1 MTPRRLVGLVCAG
14 VLSVAPP
21 GFAAADLSSAGE
33 IAVRTLPGRTAG
45 AELWVRG
52 RPVIRLLGREALA
65 RLRRAAT
72 RLDPLL
78 PPPTAVTARAAREQA
93 TLVVDGRPILTVTRR
108 EVRRQGLPGP
118 LVEQW
123 ARALE
128 EALTVRPLVLSRAE
142 LVLSPGRTESVS
154 IAAAGAAP
162 VAATGFDPRI
172 VTVRLTEGRADVEA
186 RAVGSTT
193 VSFRLGPYRTDL
205 PVSVR
210 PPAGRIPAGAE
221 VLLTGNPATPD
232 LVREAVE
239 RRLQEV
245 VWRRPGATMQSAA
258 EAAIA
263 PLPPGQSVTLPVTA
277 RLRSPYAG
285 PVDGVV
291 QMRVINMPVQLADPE
306 VLLVSNRPEKITD
319 NGVLFEERLAP
330 GRSARLLY
338 HHLNGTAGQARVL
351 KITLRNPGSGRARV
365 HYIGGHAGPSG
376 DSLFIGFTSTRRFLE
391 ALVAA
396 LGYVVEVPPGGAT
409 TFTAYALPPLALV
422 SGLMQFQVIEGGPV
436 DLTVHVRVPWLL
448 DRTVTADL
456 GLYAFPHPRGT
467 FPGSVVEIAA
477 EHPAHLSGAVAELGV
492 MSGLRDVRTGEPLVG
507 DYGVLYRFRL
517 RLVNPTDRQ
526 VTAALVANA
535 AGGPARGLFFINGAP
550 VDVGLLRPNEDR
562 EIVALPV
569 EPGGVR
575 DLFIL
580 TMPVAGSFYPV
591 RLGWRPR

>member
-1 MTPRRLVGLVCAG
+1 MGLLLAG
-14 VLSVAPP
+14 MWLAALSDP
-21 GFAAADLSSAGE
+21 AACGPASAGE
-33 IAVRTLPGRTAG
+33 IAVRGWAGPDAG

-52 RPVIRLLGREALA
+52 RPVIRLLGRGALA
-65 RLRRAAT
+65 RLRGVAA

-78 PPPTAVTARAAREQA
+78 PPPTVVRTRATGRVA
-93 TLVVDGRPILTVTRR
+93 TLIVDGQPVLTVTRR
-108 EVRRQGLPGP
+108 EVRRHGLPGP

-128 EALTVRPLVLSRAE
+128 EALAVRPLVLSRRE
-142 LVLSPGRTESVS
+142 LVLSPGRVESVS
-154 IAAAGAAP
+154 IVAAGAAP
-162 VAATGFDPRI
+162 VMATALDPRI
-172 VTVRLTEGRADVEA
+172 VSVRLADGQAEVEA
-186 RAVGSTT
+186 RTVGSTT
-193 VSFRLGPYRTDL
+193 VTFRLGPYRTDL

-221 VLLTGNPATPD
+221 VFLTGNPATPE

-245 VWRRPGATMQSAA
+245 VWRQPGATMESVAA
-258 EAAIA
+258 AVLA
-263 PLPPGQSVTLPVTA
+263 PLPVGQSVTLPVTV

-285 PVDGVV
+285 PVDGVI

-319 NGVLFEERLAP
+319 NGLLFEERLAP
-330 GRSARLLY
+330 GRPARLLY
-338 HHLNGTAGQARVL
+338 HHLNGTAHQARVL
-351 KITLRNPGSGRARV
+351 KITLCNPGSGRARV
-365 HYIGGHAGPSG
+365 HYMGGHAGPSG
-376 DSLFIGFTSTRRFLE
+376 DPLFIGFAATQRFLQ
-391 ALVAA
+391 ALVAGR
-396 LGYVVEVPPGGAT
+396 GYIVEVPPGGTT

-436 DLTVHVRVPWLL
+436 ELMVHVRVPWLL

-456 GLYAFPHPRGT
+456 GPYAFPHPRGT
-467 FPGSVVEIAA
+467 FPGSVVEITAEYLAHRAA
-477 EHPAHLSGAVAELGV
+477 AVAELGV

-517 RLVNPTDRQ
+517 RLVNPTERQ
-526 VTAALVANA
+526 VTTALVANA

-550 VDVGLLRPNEDR
+550 VDVGVLRPNEDR

-569 EPGGVR
+569 EPGGAR
-575 DLFIL
+575 DVSIL

-591 RLGWRPR
+591 RLGWQPR

>member
-1 MTPRRLVGLVCAG
+1 MTPAAAGLVVAG
-14 VLSVAPP
+14 MM
-21 GFAAADLSSAGE
+21 AAALSGPATSRAASAGE
-33 IAVRTLPGRTAG
+33 IVVGAWPGPGAG
-45 AELWVRG
+45 AELRVRG
-52 RPVIRLLGREALA
+52 RPVIRLLGRGAFA
-65 RLRRAAT
+65 RLLGVAA

-78 PPPTAVTARAAREQA
+78 PPPTVVTTRAARGQA
-93 TLVVDGRPILTVTRR
+93 TLVVDGRPVLTVTRR

-128 EALTVRPLVLSRAE
+128 EALAVRPLGLSRRE
-142 LVLSPGRTESVS
+142 LVLSPGRAESVS
-154 IAAAGAAP
+154 VVAAGRAP
-162 VAATGFDPRI
+162 VTATGFDPRI
-172 VTVRLTEGRADVEA
+172 VSVRLVDGQAVVEA
-186 RAVGSTT
+186 RTVGSTT
-193 VSFRLGPYRTDL
+193 VTFRLGPYRTDL

-221 VLLTGNPATPD
+221 VFLTGDPATPE
-232 LVREAVE
+232 LVREAVA

-245 VWRRPGATMQSAA
+245 VWRQPGATMESVAA
-258 EAAIA
+258 AVLA

-285 PVDGVV
+285 PVDGVIQV
-291 QMRVINMPVQLADPE
+291 RVVNMPVRLADPQ

-319 NGVLFEERLAP
+319 NGVLFEEHLAP
-330 GRSARLLY
+330 GGSARLLY

-351 KITLRNPGSGRARV
+351 KVTLRNPGSARARV

-376 DSLFIGFTSTRRFLE
+376 DPLFIGFAATQRFLE
-391 ALVAA
+391 ALVAGR
-396 LGYVVEVPPGGAT
+396 GYVVEVPAGGTA

-422 SGLMQFQVIEGGPV
+422 SGLMQFQVVEGGPV
-436 DLTVHVRVPWLL
+436 DLVVHVRVPWLL
-448 DRTVTADL
+448 DRTVTTDL
-456 GLYAFPHPRGT
+456 GPYAFPHPRGT
-467 FPGSVVEIAA
+467 FPGSAVEIAA
-477 EHPAHLSGAVAELGV
+477 EHPAHLSGTVAELGV
-492 MSGLRDVRTGEPLVG
+492 TSGLRDVRTGEPLVG

-517 RLVNPTDRQ
+517 RLVNPTERQ

-562 EIVALPV
+562 EIIALPV
-569 EPGGVR
+569 EPGGSR
-575 DLFIL
+575 DVSIL